1 MAELRPDANRFMEV
15 LRAMWI
21 LMFNTNVES
30 DAWLLERLLHDEC
43 LRFSELHIVR
53 PNTVV

>member
-1 MAELRPDANRFMEV
+1 
-15 LRAMWI
+15 
-21 LMFNTNVES
+21 MFNTNVEGGERARGLGERAAPAAES
-30 DAWLLERLLHDEC
+30 DAWLLKRLLHDEC